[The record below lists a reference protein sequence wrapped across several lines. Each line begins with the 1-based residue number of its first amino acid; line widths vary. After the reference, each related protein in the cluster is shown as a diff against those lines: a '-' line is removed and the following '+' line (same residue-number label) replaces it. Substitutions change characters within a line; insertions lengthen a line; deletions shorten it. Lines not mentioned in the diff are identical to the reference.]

1 MRRVGLKMSNTINK
15 HNNAEDMCRT
25 YITKYCEQYKI
36 SPEEAKKHN
45 IVQAVLYW
53 VNKEY
58 DKEKTGKESIFKT
71 IPGN

>member
-1 MRRVGLKMSNTINK
+1 MSSIINK

-36 SPEEAKKHN
+36 SPEEAQKHK
-45 IVQAVLYW
+45 IVQEYMYW

-58 DKEKTGKESIFKT
+58 GNDNTGKEGIFKT

>member
-1 MRRVGLKMSNTINK
+1 MSNTINK

-36 SPEEAKKHN
+36 SPEEAQKHK
-45 IVQAVLYW
+45 IVQEYMNW

-58 DKEKTGKESIFKT
+58 NNESVIKR
-71 IPGN
+71 GGL

>member
-1 MRRVGLKMSNTINK
+1 MSSTINN

-25 YITKYCEQYKI
+25 YIAKYCKQYEI
-36 SPEEAKKHN
+36 SPEEAKKHR
-45 IVQAVLYW
+45 IVQEYMDW

-58 DKEKTGKESIFKT
+58 GNDNTGKESIFKT

>member
-1 MRRVGLKMSNTINK
+1 MSNTINK

-36 SPEEAKKHN
+36 SPEEAKKHK
-45 IVQAVLYW
+45 IVQEYIDW

-58 DKEKTGKESIFKT
+58 NNDNVLKRG
-71 IPGN
+71 GL

>member
-1 MRRVGLKMSNTINK
+1 MSSIINK

-36 SPEEAKKHN
+36 SPEEAQKHK
-45 IVQAVLYW
+45 IVQEYIDC

-58 DKEKTGKESIFKT
+58 NNDNVLKRG
-71 IPGN
+71 GL

>member
-1 MRRVGLKMSNTINK
+1 MSSIINN

-36 SPEEAKKHN
+36 SPEEAQKHK
-45 IVQAVLYW
+45 IVQEYMDW

-58 DKEKTGKESIFKT
+58 NNESVIKR
-71 IPGN
+71 GGL

>member
-1 MRRVGLKMSNTINK
+1 MKMSNTINK

-36 SPEEAKKHN
+36 SPEEAQKHK
-45 IVQAVLYW
+45 IVQEYMDW

-58 DKEKTGKESIFKT
+58 NNESVIKR
-71 IPGN
+71 GGL